1 MSLSA
6 ARADAVE
13 VATAF
18 ADAYARGDAAA
29 AARWLAPD
37 VREREIAPTRIVDQ
51 RGRDAVVAELTEFL
65 RPYGPPEIL
74 RHTVEPLG
82 PLVRWSTRWLMR
94 ADGRSLEVEW
104 HAFLTI
110 QGGLVTRLDV
120 VCSGLVPQDDE
131 RGI

>member
-1 MSLSA
+1 
-6 ARADAVE
+6 
-13 VATAF
+13 
-18 ADAYARGDAAA
+18 
-29 AARWLAPD
+29 
-37 VREREIAPTRIVDQ
+37 
-51 RGRDAVVAELTEFL
+51 
-65 RPYGPPEIL
+65 
-74 RHTVEPLG
+74 
-82 PLVRWSTRWLMR
+82 MR